1 MYLSFINEFEK
12 IATETPSQPAKRTTM
27 QTIADISPFILGF
40 GAGNLTAGVLKEQ
53 LSKVNNPTLK
63 TIAKVGIPLAGGAL
77 SYMVLPKLQAKWKEA
92 LTGQKPQ
99 NEAGS
104 KVTTP
109 SSS

>member
-27 QTIADISPFILGF
+27 QTIADIAPWIAGF
-40 GAGNLTAGVLKEQ
+40 GMGNIAGSVLKDQ
-53 LSKVNNPTLK
+53 LSKIHNPQLK
-63 TIAKVGIPLAGGAL
+63 TIAKVGVPLAGGAL